1 MKKKD
6 ALKEIED
13 IKNQLIKKYKPEK
26 IILFGSAAW
35 GKDEIRDL
43 DFLIIKSNSPHY
55 GIDRMR
61 EVDALIEHNIALD
74 MLVYKPEEIEER
86 LKMGDPFVKKIFEN
100 GRVLYG

>member
-35 GKDEIRDL
+35 GKDEIRDIDL
-43 DFLIIKSNSPHY
+43 LIIKSNSPHY

-74 MLVYKPEEIEER
+74 MLFYKPEEIEER